1 MNRLR
6 IGLVMSMIIGLLYA
20 SFGIFE
26 SLTKFGVGVAVGAA
40 AVVGLGLLDFLEAR
54 S

>member
-26 SLTKFGVGVAVGAA
+26 SLTKFGVGIAVGAA
-40 AVVGLGLLDFLEAR
+40 AVVSLGLLDYIEAR
-54 S
+54 N

>member
-6 IGLVMSMIIGLLYA
+6 IGLVMSMILGLLYA

-54 S
+54 N

>member
-6 IGLVMSMIIGLLYA
+6 IGLIMSMIIGLLYA

-26 SLTKFGVGVAVGAA
+26 SLTKFGIGVAVGAA
-40 AVVGLGLLDFLEAR
+40 AVVGLGLLDYLEAR
-54 S
+54 N

>member
-6 IGLVMSMIIGLLYA
+6 IGLVMSIMLGLLYA

-26 SLTKFGVGVAVGAA
+26 SLTKFGIGVAVGAA
-40 AVVGLGLLDFLEAR
+40 AAAGLGLLDYLEAR
-54 S
+54 N

>member
-26 SLTKFGVGVAVGAA
+26 SLTKFGVGVAVAAA
-40 AVVGLGLLDFLEAR
+40 AVVGLGLLDFLKAR
-54 S
+54 N

>member
-6 IGLVMSMIIGLLYA
+6 IGLVISMIIGLLYA

-26 SLTKFGVGVAVGAA
+26 SLTKFGVGVAVAA
-40 AVVGLGLLDFLEAR
+40 AAAVGLGLLDYLE
-54 S
+54 SGD